1 MRPSPGNV
9 KLREGSLSALL
20 DILTT
25 SFAILLVDILVVV
38 SDAEAEVGIG
48 LLQRI
53 VMAEQWF
60 AVADW
65 GIIAP
70 HSPW

>member
-1 MRPSPGNV
+1 M
-9 KLREGSLSALL
+9 L
-20 DILTT
+20 
-25 SFAILLVDILVVV
+25 
-38 SDAEAEVGIG
+38 AEAEVGIG

-53 VMAEQWF
+53 VRAEQWF